1 MQKRFG
7 LFCLPSN
14 INDQCTPIVNQFFV
28 ERAPWADNNPY
39 ARQYFL
45 QQHMVAVDH
54 KPRMAMWGKGQQQG
68 VGCRYRQQNCLC
80 TWHHSIPFK
89 KKIEKAGGV
98 YVQHSA
104 INDDGGRDLILE
116 DSTPRS
122 VENDAFKGIVG
133 QSTKMQEIFR
143 LVERVADSDST
154 ILING
159 ETGTG
164 KGLIAQAIHK
174 QSYRKDK
181 PFVSINCGAIPENLL
196 ESELFGHL
204 KGAFTGATANK
215 VGKFEAANGGTI
227 FLDEIG
233 DMSQDLQVKILK
245 VLEERCF
252 EPVGGCKTVTVNVR
266 IVAATHRDLEE
277 EVQKGNFRED
287 LFYRLFVIPVNLPSL
302 RERRSDIPHFV
313 AHFLNCLNQAKKTQV
328 VSIADD
334 ALNVMMQH
342 AWPGNVRELANLM
355 ERMVVIKGKGEIDIN
370 DLPEK
375 MKSQSPNNSFCA
387 PEITGDGLCLSTAV
401 SEFEKRLIYQSLE
414 KTKWVKNRAAQLL
427 QVKRTTLVE
436 KIKRYEL
443 QKCA

>member
-1 MQKRFG
+1 MIDGNG
-7 LFCLPSN
+7 L
-14 INDQCTPIVNQFFV
+14 
-28 ERAPWADNNPY
+28 AG
-39 ARQYFL
+39 
-45 QQHMVAVDH
+45 AV
-54 KPRMAMWGKGQQQG
+54 
-68 VGCRYRQQNCLC
+68 
-80 TWHHSIPFK
+80 
-89 KKIEKAGGV
+89 
-98 YVQHSA
+98 
-104 INDDGGRDLILE
+104 E
-116 DSTPRS
+116 DSAPS
-122 VENDAFKGIVG
+122 SNGNEAFKGIVG
-133 QSTKMQEIFR
+133 ESSQMQEIFR

-164 KGLIAQAIHK
+164 KGLIAHAIHK
-174 QSYRKDK
+174 RSYRREE

-196 ESELFGHL
+196 ESELFGHI

-215 VGKFEAANGGTI
+215 VGKFEAADGGTI

-252 EPVGGCKTVTVNVR
+252 EPVGGCKTIKVNVR

-287 LFYRLFVIPVNLPSL
+287 LFYRLFVIPIKLPAL
-302 RERRSDIPHFV
+302 RDRRSDIPHFV
-313 AHFLNCLNQAKKTQV
+313 AHFMNGLNRGKKTRV
-328 VSIADD
+328 NGISDE
-334 ALNVMMQH
+334 ALDVMMRH

-355 ERMVVIKGKGEIDIN
+355 ERLVVIKGDGEIDIH
-370 DLPEK
+370 DLPPK
-375 MKSQSPNNSFCA
+375 MRQETHNACFAA
-387 PEITGDGLCLSTAV
+387 PEITSDGLCLNTAV

-414 KTKWVKNRAAQLL
+414 KTKWVKNRAAKLL
-427 QVKRTTLVE
+427 HVKRTTLVE

>member
-1 MQKRFG
+1 MHNS
-7 LFCLPSN
+7 P
-14 INDQCTPIVNQFFV
+14 
-28 ERAPWADNNPY
+28 
-39 ARQYFL
+39 
-45 QQHMVAVDH
+45 M
-54 KPRMAMWGKGQQQG
+54 
-68 VGCRYRQQNCLC
+68 
-80 TWHHSIPFK
+80 
-89 KKIEKAGGV
+89 IEKDGLNQVIEDA
-98 YVQHSA
+98 A
-104 INDDGGRDLILE
+104 I
-116 DSTPRS
+116 
-122 VENDAFKGIVG
+122 ENKVDAFEGIVG
-133 QSTKMQEIFR
+133 ESTKMQEIFR

-174 QSYRKDK
+174 QSYRRNE
-181 PFVSINCGAIPENLL
+181 PFVAINCGAIPENLL
-196 ESELFGHL
+196 ESELFGHV

-252 EPVGGCKTVTVNVR
+252 EPVGGCKTTKVNVR

-287 LFYRLFVIPVNLPSL
+287 LFYRLYVIPIKLPAL
-302 RERRSDIPHFV
+302 KARRSDIPHFV
-313 AHFLNCLNQAKKTQV
+313 AHFMDRLNESKNTAV
-328 VSIADD
+328 DSISDE
-334 ALNVMMQH
+334 ALNVMMQY

-355 ERMVVIKGKGEIDIN
+355 ERIVVIKGKGEIDIS
-370 DLPEK
+370 DLPAK
-375 MKSQSPNNSFCA
+375 MKTEATRNAILA
-387 PEITGDGLCLSTAV
+387 PEVTGEGLCLSTAV

-414 KTKWVKNRAAQLL
+414 KTKWVKNRAAKLL